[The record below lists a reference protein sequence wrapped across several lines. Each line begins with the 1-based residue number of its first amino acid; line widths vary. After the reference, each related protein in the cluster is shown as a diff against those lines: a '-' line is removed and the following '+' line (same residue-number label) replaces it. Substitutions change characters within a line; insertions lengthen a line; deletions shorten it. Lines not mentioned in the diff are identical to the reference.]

1 MFSAEHLIELLIM
14 GWISNV
20 PLAIG
25 SILTLTIFIERLWR
39 FRGLEAS
46 ARALSKKVI
55 DCLVARDLE
64 GARRACDGS
73 PAQLAETFRSALQW
87 RNVSLEDLER
97 VMATS
102 RAEIGS
108 SLKSRIWI
116 IGTTG
121 SLAPFV
127 GLFGT
132 VVGIIRAF
140 ADMAEHGSGGFA
152 VVAAGI
158 SEALIATALGL
169 GVAIVALAFYNY
181 LNIRI
186 GALNATYARASE
198 HFVQA
203 LLYVE
208 TQPAEEAGGQAPTG
222 SAPGGQEVGDGRL
235 STA

>member
-1 MFSAEHLIELLIM
+1 MFSSEHLIELLIM
-14 GWISNV
+14 GWISNI
-20 PLAIG
+20 PLGIG
-25 SILTLTIFIERLWR
+25 SILTLMIFIERLWR

-46 ARALSKKVI
+46 ARELARTVI
-55 DCLVARDLE
+55 DRLVVRDLD
-64 GARRACDGS
+64 GARNACEES
-73 PAQLAETFRSALQW
+73 SSQLAETFQKALQW
-87 RNVSLEDLER
+87 RNVALEDLER

-102 RAEIGS
+102 RAEIGAG
-108 SLKSRIWI
+108 LKKRIWI

-181 LNIRI
+181 LNVRI

-208 TQPAEEAGGQAPTG
+208 TQPGPAEGAREAVG
-222 SAPGGQEVGDGRL
+222 EVGDGRL

>member
-1 MFSAEHLIELLIM
+1 MFSAEHMIELLIM
-14 GWISNV
+14 GWLSNI
-20 PLAIG
+20 PLGIG
-25 SILTLTIFIERLWR
+25 SILTLAIFFERIYR
-39 FRGLEAS
+39 FRGLEAG
-46 ARALSKKVI
+46 ARALSAEVTEK
-55 DCLVARDLE
+55 LARRDVR
-64 GARRACDGS
+64 GARAACEASDQ
-73 PAQLAETFRSALQW
+73 PIAEMFSEALRW
-87 RNVSLEDLER
+87 RNISLEDLER

-102 RAEIGS
+102 RAEIAT
-108 SLKSRIWI
+108 SLKRGTWI

-121 SLAPFV
+121 SLAPFI

-181 LNIRI
+181 LNVRI
-186 GALNATYARASE
+186 GAVNATYARAAE

-203 LLYVE
+203 LLFVE
-208 TQPAEEAGGQAPTG
+208 TSSGDTSAAGAGEVAD
-222 SAPGGQEVGDGRL
+222 GGL

>member
-14 GWISNV
+14 GWISNI
-20 PLAIG
+20 PLGIG
-25 SILTLTIFIERLWR
+25 SILTLMIFIERLWR

-46 ARALSKKVI
+46 ARELAKQVI
-55 DCLVARDLE
+55 DKLVTRDLA
-64 GARRACDGS
+64 GARSACDGS
-73 PAQLAETFRSALQW
+73 SSQLAETFRQALQW
-87 RNVSLEDLER
+87 KNVALEDLER

-108 SLKSRIWI
+108 SLKKRIWI

-181 LNIRI
+181 LNVRI

-208 TQPAEEAGGQAPTG
+208 TQPTAE
-222 SAPGGQEVGDGRL
+222 PGGEEVEDGRL
-235 STA
+235 SPA